1 MHTILDNR
9 EDKYLVPQPLG
20 GGVYTVVAFKILD
33 GILRGLAT
41 VPPVKIR
48 ATRDGFSCLKL
59 RKGCLGNSFLGPTH
73 SHK

>member
-9 EDKYLVPQPLG
+9 EGKYLVPQPLG